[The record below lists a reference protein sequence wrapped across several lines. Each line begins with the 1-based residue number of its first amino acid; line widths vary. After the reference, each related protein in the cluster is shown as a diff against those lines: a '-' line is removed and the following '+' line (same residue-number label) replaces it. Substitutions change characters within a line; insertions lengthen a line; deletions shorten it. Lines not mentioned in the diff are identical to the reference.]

1 MYGCGG
7 FTHSDVYNMPTYLR
21 RFYYS
26 KLAEQLEREQKEIEK
41 ATKKQSP
48 SISKPNFN
56 PKFKR

>member
-1 MYGCGG
+1 
-7 FTHSDVYNMPTYLR
+7 MPTYLR

-41 ATKKQSP
+41 ATKKQSSTIP
-48 SISKPNFN
+48 KSNFN

>member
-1 MYGCGG
+1 
-7 FTHSDVYNMPTYLR
+7 MPTYLR

-41 ATKKQSP
+41 ATKKQSLATP
-48 SISKPNFN
+48 KSNFN

>member
-1 MYGCGG
+1 
-7 FTHSDVYNMPTYLR
+7 MPTYLR

-26 KLAEQLEREQKEIEK
+26 KLVEQLEREQKEIEK